1 MLEEES
7 DTLIDPEQYFES
19 GVHIGTQHK
28 TKDME
33 RFIYK
38 AREDGLYIFD
48 IKETDERIRTAAKF
62 ISRYKPKDVLVVSAR
77 EYGKKPA
84 SLFAKV
90 IGGKSI
96 VDRMIPGTLTNPNLE
111 TYVEPEILLVTDPI
125 GDKQAL
131 KEANTAGIPVI
142 ALCDTNNM
150 ISNVDLVI
158 PTNNKGRKALATVY
172 WLMAR
177 ETARE
182 QGRLKEKEKF
192 KYSVEDFEAEL

>member
-1 MLEEES
+1 MVEEGTQ
-7 DTLIDPEQYFES
+7 TLIKPEQYLET

-28 TKDME
+28 TKDIE
-33 RFIYK
+33 DFIYK

-48 IKETDERIRTAAKF
+48 IEETDKRIKTAAKF
-62 ISRYKPKDVLVVSAR
+62 FSQFDPSDILVVSAR

-84 SLFAKV
+84 KLFAKIV
-90 IGGKSI
+90 GGKSI

-111 TYVEPEILLVTDPI
+111 SYVEPEVLLATDPI

-131 KEANTAGIPVI
+131 KEANTSGIPVV
-142 ALCDTNNM
+142 ALCDSNNM

-172 WLMAR
+172 WLLAR
-177 ETARE
+177 ETVKQ
-182 QGRLKEKEKF
+182 QGRLSDEEKF
-192 KYSVEDFEAEL
+192 KYSIEDFEAEL